1 MPFMYHILVV
11 ALDLISNMHMQER
24 CIVALAAAAWPTIGF
39 QPKVLHDSASE

>member
-11 ALDLISNMHMQER
+11 TLDFISNMHMQEC

-39 QPKVLHDSASE
+39 QLKVLHDSASE